1 MKRHSI
7 RSILSLVLALLMVLS
22 MTASAFATEDDKK
35 AEADSVRQEWNDL
48 QNQIEEKREEMNA
61 LEAELKKVQKDKAN
75 TQYEKTLLDQRNAA
89 LQAEIN
95 LLQEQMGVTEQ
106 CIAANLEL
114 EKEQTALFHDQIRME
129 EERGVSSYWSVLF
142 KATSFADLVSRI
154 DFINEIVE
162 YERSIIEG
170 LRATRDQL
178 AADREM
184 LEQQNKDMDAAV
196 VTLEHKIAD
205 SMKLLAEYTA
215 TEEGMQAEYDAIK
228 AEADALDD
236 LIEAAEKKAAELGLT
251 DIAGTTGG
259 YAWPCSSIRWITS
272 KFGGRQS
279 PGGIGSTNHKGVD
292 IGTPMNTP
300 ILAAKSGT
308 VTWASWNGGYGHCVI
323 IYHGQGNSTLYGHLN
338 SYACQVGDTVSQG
351 DLIAY
356 SGTSGN
362 STGPHLH
369 FEITENGVRV
379 NPLSHGAQP
388 QKGYLSGYT
397 LSSSA

>member
-7 RSILSLVLALLMVLS
+7 RSILSFVLALLMLLS
-22 MTASAFATEDDKK
+22 MTASAFATEGEDNKK

-48 QNQIEEKREEMNA
+48 QNKIEAKREEMSDI
-61 LEAELKKVQKDKAN
+61 EAELKKVQKDKAN

-114 EKEQTALFHDQIRME
+114 EKEQTKLFHEQIRME
-129 EERGVSSYWSVLF
+129 EERGISSYWSVLF
-142 KATSFADLVSRI
+142 KATSFADLISRI
-154 DFINEIVE
+154 DFVNEIVE

-170 LRATRDQL
+170 LRDTRDQL
-178 AADREM
+178 ASDREV
-184 LEQQNKDMDAAV
+184 LEQQNADMDAAV

-236 LIEAAEKKAAELGLT
+236 LIAAAEQKAIELGLT
-251 DIAGTTGG
+251 DIVGTTGG
-259 YAWPCSSIRWITS
+259 YAWPCASIRWITS
-272 KFGGRQS
+272 MFGGRQS

-292 IGTPMNTP
+292 IGTPMRTP

-308 VTWASWNGGYGHCVI
+308 VTWASWNGGYGECII
-323 IYHGQGNSTLYGHLN
+323 IYHGKGNSTLYGHLDN
-338 SYACQVGDTVSQG
+338 LSGSPYNVKLGDTVRQG
-351 DLIAY
+351 DVIGW

-369 FEITENGVRV
+369 FGIKENDTWVD
-379 NPLSHGAQP
+379 PLN
-388 QKGYLSGYT
+388 YLTGWHYYG
-397 LSSSA
+397 

>member
-7 RSILSLVLALLMVLS
+7 RSILSFVLALLMLLS
-22 MTASAFATEDDKK
+22 MTASVFATEGEDNKK

-48 QNQIEEKREEMNA
+48 QNKIEAKREEMSDI
-61 LEAELKKVQKDKAN
+61 EAELKKVQKDKAN

-114 EKEQTALFHDQIRME
+114 EKEQTKLFHEQIRME

-142 KATSFADLVSRI
+142 KATSFADLISRI
-154 DFINEIVE
+154 DFVNEIVE

-170 LRATRDQL
+170 LRDTRDQL
-178 AADREM
+178 ASDREV
-184 LEQQNKDMDAAV
+184 LEQQNADMDAAV

-236 LIEAAEKKAAELGLT
+236 LIAAAEQKAIELGLT
-251 DIAGTTGG
+251 DIVGTTGG
-259 YAWPCSSIRWITS
+259 YEWPCASIRWITS
-272 KFGGRQS
+272 MFGGRQS

-292 IGTPMNTP
+292 IGTPMRTP

-308 VTWASWNGGYGHCVI
+308 VTWASWNGGYGECII
-323 IYHGQGNSTLYGHLN
+323 IYHGKGNSTLYGHLDN
-338 SYACQVGDTVSQG
+338 LSGSPYNVKLGDTVRQG
-351 DLIAY
+351 DVIGW

-369 FEITENGVRV
+369 FGIKENDTWVD
-379 NPLSHGAQP
+379 PLN
-388 QKGYLSGYT
+388 YLTGWHYYG
-397 LSSSA
+397 

>member
-7 RSILSLVLALLMVLS
+7 RSILSFVLALLMLLS
-22 MTASAFATEDDKK
+22 MTASVFATEGEDNKK

-48 QNQIEEKREEMNA
+48 QNKIEAKREEMSDI
-61 LEAELKKVQKDKAN
+61 EAELKKVQKDKAN

-114 EKEQTALFHDQIRME
+114 EKEQTKLFHEQIRME

-154 DFINEIVE
+154 DFVNEIVE
-162 YERSIIEG
+162 YERSIIDG
-170 LRATRDQL
+170 LRDTRDQL
-178 AADREM
+178 AADRET
-184 LEQQNKDMDAAV
+184 LEQQNADMDAARD
-196 VTLEHKIAD
+196 TLELKIAD
-205 SMKLLAEYTA
+205 SMKLLADYTA

-236 LIEAAEKKAAELGLT
+236 LIAAAEQKAIELGLT
-251 DIAGTTGG
+251 DIVGTTGG
-259 YAWPCSSIRWITS
+259 YEWPCASIRWITS
-272 KFGGRQS
+272 MFGGRQS

-292 IGTPMNTP
+292 IGTPMRTP

-308 VTWASWNGGYGHCVI
+308 VTWASWNGGYGECII
-323 IYHGQGNSTLYGHLN
+323 IYHGKGNSTLYGHLDN
-338 SYACQVGDTVSQG
+338 LSGSPYNVKLGDTVRQG
-351 DLIAY
+351 DVIGW

-369 FEITENGVRV
+369 FGIKENDTWVD
-379 NPLSHGAQP
+379 PLN
-388 QKGYLSGYT
+388 YLTGWHYYG
-397 LSSSA
+397 

>member
-7 RSILSLVLALLMVLS
+7 RSILSLVLALLMLLS
-22 MTASAFATEDDKK
+22 MTASAFATEDEDNKK
-35 AEADSVRQEWNDL
+35 SEADSVRQEWNDL
-48 QNQIEEKREEMNA
+48 QNQIEAKREEMSDI
-61 LEAELKKVQKDKAN
+61 EAELKKVQKDKAN

-114 EKEQTALFHDQIRME
+114 EKEQTKLFHEQIRME
-129 EERGVSSYWSVLF
+129 EERGISSYWSVLF
-142 KATSFADLVSRI
+142 KATSFADLISRI
-154 DFINEIVE
+154 DFVNEIVE

-170 LRATRDQL
+170 LRDTRDQL
-178 AADREM
+178 AADREV
-184 LEQQNKDMDAAV
+184 LEQQNADMDAAV

-236 LIEAAEKKAAELGLT
+236 LIAAAEQKAIELGLT
-251 DIAGTTGG
+251 DIVGTTGG
-259 YAWPCSSIRWITS
+259 YEWPCASIRWITS
-272 KFGGRQS
+272 MFGGRKS

-292 IGTPMNTP
+292 IGTPMRTP

-308 VTWASWNGGYGHCVI
+308 VTWASWNGGYGECVI
-323 IYHGQGNSTLYGHLN
+323 IYHGKGNSTLYGHLDN
-338 SYACQVGDTVSQG
+338 GAYNVKVGDTVRQG
-351 DLIAY
+351 DVIAW
-356 SGTSGN
+356 SGTTGN

-369 FEITENGVRV
+369 FGIKENDTWVD
-379 NPLSHGAQP
+379 PLN
-388 QKGYLSGYT
+388 YLTGWHYYG
-397 LSSSA
+397 

>member
-7 RSILSLVLALLMVLS
+7 RSILSFVLALLMLLS
-22 MTASAFATEDDKK
+22 MTASAFATEGEDNKK

-48 QNQIEEKREEMNA
+48 QNKIEAKREEMSDI
-61 LEAELKKVQKDKAN
+61 EAELKKVQKDKAN

-114 EKEQTALFHDQIRME
+114 EKEQTKLFHEQIRME
-129 EERGVSSYWSVLF
+129 EERGISSYWSVLF
-142 KATSFADLVSRI
+142 KATSFADLISRI
-154 DFINEIVE
+154 DFVNEIVE

-170 LRATRDQL
+170 LRDTRDQL
-178 AADREM
+178 ASDREV
-184 LEQQNKDMDAAV
+184 LEQQNADMDAAV

-236 LIEAAEKKAAELGLT
+236 LIAAAEQKAIELGLT
-251 DIAGTTGG
+251 DIVGTTGG
-259 YAWPCSSIRWITS
+259 YEWPCASIRWITS
-272 KFGGRQS
+272 MFGGRQS

-292 IGTPMNTP
+292 IGTPMRTP

-308 VTWASWNGGYGHCVI
+308 VTWASWNGGYGECVI
-323 IYHGQGNSTLYGHLN
+323 IYHGKGNSTLYGHLDN
-338 SYACQVGDTVSQG
+338 GAYNVKVGDTVRQG
-351 DLIAY
+351 DVIAW
-356 SGTSGN
+356 SGTTGN

-369 FEITENGVRV
+369 FGIKENDTWVD
-379 NPLSHGAQP
+379 PLN
-388 QKGYLSGYT
+388 YLTGWHYYG
-397 LSSSA
+397 

>member
-22 MTASAFATEDDKK
+22 MTASAFATEDEDDKK

-61 LEAELKKVQKDKAN
+61 LEAELKKVKNNKAN
-75 TQYEKTLLDQRNAA
+75 TQYEKTLLDQRNAV

-114 EKEQTALFHDQIRME
+114 EKEQTKLFHEQIRME

-154 DFINEIVE
+154 DFVNEIVE

-170 LRATRDQL
+170 LRDTRDQL
-178 AADREM
+178 AADREV

-272 KFGGRQS
+272 KFGGRNS

-369 FEITENGVRV
+369 FGVKENDIWVD
-379 NPLSHGAQP
+379 PLN
-388 QKGYLSGYT
+388 YLTGWHYYG
-397 LSSSA
+397 

>member
-7 RSILSLVLALLMVLS
+7 RSIFSLICALLMLLS
-22 MTASAFATEDDKK
+22 LSTSVFATEDDKK

-48 QNQIEEKREEMNA
+48 QDQIEAKREEMND

-95 LLQEQMGVTEQ
+95 LLQEQMSVTEQ
-106 CIAANLEL
+106 CIAANLAL
-114 EKEQTALFHDQIRME
+114 EKEQTKLFHEQIRME

-142 KATSFADLVSRI
+142 KATSFADLISRI
-154 DFINEIVE
+154 DFVNEIVE

-170 LRATRDQL
+170 LRDTRDQL
-178 AADREM
+178 ASDRET
-184 LEQQNKDMDAAV
+184 LEQQNADMDAARD
-196 VTLEHKIAD
+196 TLELKIAD
-205 SMKLLAEYTA
+205 SMKALAEYTA

-236 LIEAAEKKAAELGLT
+236 LIAAAEQKAIELGLT
-251 DIAGTTGG
+251 DIIGTTGG
-259 YAWPCSSIRWITS
+259 YEWPCASIRWITS
-272 KFGGRQS
+272 MFGGRQS

-292 IGTPMNTP
+292 IGTPMRTP

-308 VTWASWNGGYGHCVI
+308 VTWASWNGGYGECVI
-323 IYHGQGNSTLYGHLN
+323 IYHGKGNSTLYGHLDN
-338 SYACQVGDTVSQG
+338 GAYNVKVGDTVRQG
-351 DLIAY
+351 DVIAW
-356 SGTSGN
+356 SGTTGN

-369 FEITENGVRV
+369 FGIKENDTWVD
-379 NPLSHGAQP
+379 PLN
-388 QKGYLSGYT
+388 YLTGWHYYG
-397 LSSSA
+397 

>member
-7 RSILSLVLALLMVLS
+7 RSILSLVLALLMLLS
-22 MTASAFATEDDKK
+22 MTASAFATEDEDNKK
-35 AEADSVRQEWNDL
+35 SEADSVRQEWNDL
-48 QNQIEEKREEMNA
+48 QNKIEAKREEMSDI
-61 LEAELKKVQKDKAN
+61 EAELKKVQKDKAN
-75 TQYEKTLLDQRNAA
+75 TQYEKTLLDQRNAV

-114 EKEQTALFHDQIRME
+114 EKEQTKLFHEQIRME

-154 DFINEIVE
+154 DFVNEIVE
-162 YERSIIEG
+162 YERSIIDG
-170 LRATRDQL
+170 LRDTRDQL
-178 AADREM
+178 AADREV
-184 LEQQNKDMDAAV
+184 LEQQNADMDAAV

-236 LIEAAEKKAAELGLT
+236 LIAAAEQKAIELGLT
-251 DIAGTTGG
+251 DIVGTTGG
-259 YAWPCSSIRWITS
+259 YEWPCASIRWITS
-272 KFGGRQS
+272 MFGGRKS

-292 IGTPMNTP
+292 IGTPMRTP

-308 VTWASWNGGYGHCVI
+308 VTWASWNGGYGECII
-323 IYHGQGNSTLYGHLN
+323 IYHGKGNSTLYGHLDN
-338 SYACQVGDTVSQG
+338 LSGSPYNVKLGDTVRQG
-351 DLIAY
+351 DVIGW

-369 FEITENGVRV
+369 FGIKENDTWVD
-379 NPLSHGAQP
+379 PLD
-388 QKGYLSGYT
+388 YLTGWHYYG
-397 LSSSA
+397 

>member
-7 RSILSLVLALLMVLS
+7 RSILSLVLALLMLLS
-22 MTASAFATEDDKK
+22 MTASAFATEDEDNKK
-35 AEADSVRQEWNDL
+35 SEADSVRQEWNDL
-48 QNQIEEKREEMNA
+48 QNQIEAKREEMSDI
-61 LEAELKKVQKDKAN
+61 EAELKKVQKDKAN

-114 EKEQTALFHDQIRME
+114 EKEQTKLFHEQIRME

-154 DFINEIVE
+154 DFVNEIVE
-162 YERSIIEG
+162 YERSIIDG
-170 LRATRDQL
+170 LRDTRDQL
-178 AADREM
+178 AADREV
-184 LEQQNKDMDAAV
+184 LEQQNADMDAAV

-236 LIEAAEKKAAELGLT
+236 LIAAAEQKAIELGLT
-251 DIAGTTGG
+251 DIVGTTGG
-259 YAWPCSSIRWITS
+259 YEWPCASIRWITS
-272 KFGGRQS
+272 MFGGRKS

-292 IGTPMNTP
+292 IGTPMRTP

-308 VTWASWNGGYGHCVI
+308 VTWASWNGGYGECVI
-323 IYHGQGNSTLYGHLN
+323 IYHGKGNSTLYGHLDN
-338 SYACQVGDTVSQG
+338 GAYNVKVGDTVRQG
-351 DLIAY
+351 DVIAW
-356 SGTSGN
+356 SGTTGN

-369 FEITENGVRV
+369 FGIKENDTWVD
-379 NPLSHGAQP
+379 PLN
-388 QKGYLSGYT
+388 YLTGWHYYG
-397 LSSSA
+397 

>member
-22 MTASAFATEDDKK
+22 MTSSVFATEDEDDKK

-61 LEAELKKVQKDKAN
+61 LEAELKKVKNNKAN
-75 TQYEKTLLDQRNAA
+75 TQYEKTLLDQRNAV

-178 AADREM
+178 AADREV

-272 KFGGRQS
+272 KFGGRNS

-338 SYACQVGDTVSQG
+338 SYSCKVGDTVSQG

-369 FEITENGVRV
+369 FGIKENDTWVD
-379 NPLSHGAQP
+379 PLN
-388 QKGYLSGYT
+388 YLTGWHYYG
-397 LSSSA
+397 

>member
-22 MTASAFATEDDKK
+22 MTASAFATEDEDDKK

-61 LEAELKKVQKDKAN
+61 LEAELKKVKNNKAN
-75 TQYEKTLLDQRNAA
+75 TQYEKTLLDQRNAV

-272 KFGGRQS
+272 KFGGRNS

-338 SYACQVGDTVSQG
+338 SYSCKVGDTVSQG

-369 FEITENGVRV
+369 FGIKENDTWVD
-379 NPLSHGAQP
+379 PLN
-388 QKGYLSGYT
+388 YLTGWQYYG
-397 LSSSA
+397 

>member
-7 RSILSLVLALLMVLS
+7 RSILSLVLALLMLLS
-22 MTASAFATEDDKK
+22 MTASVFATEGEDNKK

-48 QNQIEEKREEMNA
+48 QNKIEAKREEMSDI
-61 LEAELKKVQKDKAN
+61 EAELKKVQKDKAN

-114 EKEQTALFHDQIRME
+114 EKEQTKLFHEQIRME

-142 KATSFADLVSRI
+142 KATSFADLISRI
-154 DFINEIVE
+154 DFVNEIVE

-170 LRATRDQL
+170 LRDTRDQL
-178 AADREM
+178 ASDREV
-184 LEQQNKDMDAAV
+184 LEQQNADMDAAV

-236 LIEAAEKKAAELGLT
+236 LIAAAEQKAIELGLT
-251 DIAGTTGG
+251 DIVGTTGG
-259 YAWPCSSIRWITS
+259 YAWPCASIRWITS
-272 KFGGRQS
+272 MFGGRQS

-292 IGTPMNTP
+292 IGTPMRTP

-308 VTWASWNGGYGHCVI
+308 VTWASWNGGYDECII
-323 IYHGQGNSTLYGHLN
+323 IYHGKGNSTLYGHLDN
-338 SYACQVGDTVSQG
+338 LSGSPYNVKLGDTVRQG
-351 DLIAY
+351 DVIGW

-369 FEITENGVRV
+369 FGIKENDTWVD
-379 NPLSHGAQP
+379 PLN
-388 QKGYLSGYT
+388 YLTGWHYYG
-397 LSSSA
+397 

>member
-7 RSILSLVLALLMVLS
+7 RSILSLVLALLMLLS
-22 MTASAFATEDDKK
+22 MTASAFATEGEDNKK

-48 QNQIEEKREEMNA
+48 QNKIEAKREEMSDI
-61 LEAELKKVQKDKAN
+61 EAELKKVQKDKAN

-114 EKEQTALFHDQIRME
+114 EKEQTKLFHEQIRME

-142 KATSFADLVSRI
+142 KATSFADLISRI
-154 DFINEIVE
+154 DFVNEIVE

-170 LRATRDQL
+170 LRDTRDQL
-178 AADREM
+178 AADREV
-184 LEQQNKDMDAAV
+184 LEQQNADMDAAV

-236 LIEAAEKKAAELGLT
+236 LIAAAEQKAIELGLT
-251 DIAGTTGG
+251 DIVGTTGG
-259 YAWPCSSIRWITS
+259 YEWPCASIRWITS
-272 KFGGRQS
+272 MFGGRQS

-292 IGTPMNTP
+292 IGTPMRTP

-308 VTWASWNGGYGHCVI
+308 VTWASWNGGYGECII
-323 IYHGQGNSTLYGHLN
+323 IYHGKGNSTLYGHLDN
-338 SYACQVGDTVSQG
+338 LSGSPYNVKLGDTVRQG
-351 DLIAY
+351 DVIGW

-369 FEITENGVRV
+369 FGIKENDTWVD
-379 NPLSHGAQP
+379 PLN
-388 QKGYLSGYT
+388 YLTGWHYYG
-397 LSSSA
+397 

>member
-7 RSILSLVLALLMVLS
+7 RSILSFVLALLMLLS

-48 QNQIEEKREEMNA
+48 QNQIEAKREE
-61 LEAELKKVQKDKAN
+61 LSDIEAELKKVQKDKAN

-114 EKEQTALFHDQIRME
+114 EEEQTKLFHEQIRME

-142 KATSFADLVSRI
+142 KATSFADLISRI
-154 DFINEIVE
+154 DFVNEIVE

-170 LRATRDQL
+170 LRDTRDQL
-178 AADREM
+178 AADREV
-184 LEQQNKDMDAAV
+184 LEQQNADMDAAV

-205 SMKLLAEYTA
+205 SMKALAEYTA

-236 LIEAAEKKAAELGLT
+236 LIAAAEQKAIELGLT
-251 DIAGTTGG
+251 DIVGTTGG
-259 YAWPCSSIRWITS
+259 YEWPCASIRWITS
-272 KFGGRQS
+272 MFGGRQS

-292 IGTPMNTP
+292 IGTPMRTP

-308 VTWASWNGGYGHCVI
+308 VTWASWNGGYGECVI
-323 IYHGQGNSTLYGHLN
+323 IYHGKGNSTLYGHLDN
-338 SYACQVGDTVSQG
+338 GAYNVKVGDTVRQG
-351 DLIAY
+351 DVIAW
-356 SGTSGN
+356 SGTTGN

-369 FEITENGVRV
+369 FGIKENDTWVD
-379 NPLSHGAQP
+379 PLN
-388 QKGYLSGYT
+388 YLTGWHYYG
-397 LSSSA
+397 

>member
-7 RSILSLVLALLMVLS
+7 RSILSFVLALLMLLS
-22 MTASAFATEDDKK
+22 MTASAFATEGEDNKK

-48 QNQIEEKREEMNA
+48 QNKIEAKREEMSDI
-61 LEAELKKVQKDKAN
+61 EAELKKVQKDKAN

-114 EKEQTALFHDQIRME
+114 EKEQTKLFHEQIRME

-142 KATSFADLVSRI
+142 KATSFADLISRI
-154 DFINEIVE
+154 DFVNEIVE

-170 LRATRDQL
+170 LRDTRDQL
-178 AADREM
+178 ASDREV
-184 LEQQNKDMDAAV
+184 LEQQNADMDAAV

-236 LIEAAEKKAAELGLT
+236 LIAAAEQKAIELGLT
-251 DIAGTTGG
+251 DIVGTTGG
-259 YAWPCSSIRWITS
+259 YEWPCASIRWITS
-272 KFGGRQS
+272 MFGGRQS

-292 IGTPMNTP
+292 IGTPMRTP

-308 VTWASWNGGYGHCVI
+308 VTWASWNGGYGECVI
-323 IYHGQGNSTLYGHLN
+323 IYHGKGNSTLYGHLDN
-338 SYACQVGDTVSQG
+338 GAYNVKVGDTVRQG
-351 DLIAY
+351 DVIAW
-356 SGTSGN
+356 SGTTGN

-369 FEITENGVRV
+369 FGIKENDTWVD
-379 NPLSHGAQP
+379 PLN
-388 QKGYLSGYT
+388 YLTGWHYYG
-397 LSSSA
+397 

>member
-7 RSILSLVLALLMVLS
+7 RSILSLVLALLMLLS
-22 MTASAFATEDDKK
+22 MTASVFATEGEDNKK

-48 QNQIEEKREEMNA
+48 QNKIEAKREEMSDI
-61 LEAELKKVQKDKAN
+61 EAELKKVQKDKAN

-114 EKEQTALFHDQIRME
+114 EKEQTKLFHEQIRME

-142 KATSFADLVSRI
+142 KATSFADLISRI
-154 DFINEIVE
+154 DFVNEIVE

-170 LRATRDQL
+170 LRDTRDQL
-178 AADREM
+178 ASDREV
-184 LEQQNKDMDAAV
+184 LEQQNADMDAAV

-236 LIEAAEKKAAELGLT
+236 LIAAAEQKAIELGLT
-251 DIAGTTGG
+251 DIVGTTGG
-259 YAWPCSSIRWITS
+259 YEWPCASIRWITS
-272 KFGGRQS
+272 MFGGRQS

-292 IGTPMNTP
+292 IGTPMRTP

-308 VTWASWNGGYGHCVI
+308 VTWASWNGGYGECVI
-323 IYHGQGNSTLYGHLN
+323 IYHGKGNSTLYGHLDN
-338 SYACQVGDTVSQG
+338 GAYNVKVGDTVRQG
-351 DLIAY
+351 DVIAW
-356 SGTSGN
+356 SGTTGN

-369 FEITENGVRV
+369 FGIKENDTWVD
-379 NPLSHGAQP
+379 PLD
-388 QKGYLSGYT
+388 YLTGWHYYG
-397 LSSSA
+397 

>member
-7 RSILSLVLALLMVLS
+7 RSILSFVLALLMLLS
-22 MTASAFATEDDKK
+22 MTASAFATEDEDDKK

-61 LEAELKKVQKDKAN
+61 LEAELKKVKNNKAN
-75 TQYEKTLLDQRNAA
+75 TQYEKTLLDQRNAV

-178 AADREM
+178 AADREV

-236 LIEAAEKKAAELGLT
+236 LIAAAEQKAIELGLT
-251 DIAGTTGG
+251 DIVGTTGG
-259 YAWPCSSIRWITS
+259 YEWPCASIRWITS
-272 KFGGRQS
+272 MFGGRQS

-292 IGTPMNTP
+292 IGTPMRTP

-308 VTWASWNGGYGHCVI
+308 VTWASWNGGYGECII
-323 IYHGQGNSTLYGHLN
+323 IYHGKGNSTLYGHLDN
-338 SYACQVGDTVSQG
+338 LSGSPYNVKLGDTVRQG
-351 DLIAY
+351 DLIGW

-369 FEITENGVRV
+369 FGIKENDTWVD
-379 NPLSHGAQP
+379 PLN
-388 QKGYLSGYT
+388 YLTGWHYYG
-397 LSSSA
+397 

>member
-7 RSILSLVLALLMVLS
+7 RSILSFVLALLMLLS
-22 MTASAFATEDDKK
+22 MTASAFATEGEDNKK

-48 QNQIEEKREEMNA
+48 QNKIEAKREEMSDI
-61 LEAELKKVQKDKAN
+61 EAELKKVQKDKAN

-114 EKEQTALFHDQIRME
+114 EKEQTKLFHEQIRME

-142 KATSFADLVSRI
+142 KATSFADLISRI
-154 DFINEIVE
+154 DFVNEIVE

-170 LRATRDQL
+170 LRDTRDQL
-178 AADREM
+178 ASDRET
-184 LEQQNKDMDAAV
+184 LEQQNADMDAARD
-196 VTLEHKIAD
+196 TLELKIAD
-205 SMKLLAEYTA
+205 SMKALAEYTA

-236 LIEAAEKKAAELGLT
+236 LIAAAEQKAIELGLT
-251 DIAGTTGG
+251 DIIGTTGG
-259 YAWPCSSIRWITS
+259 YEWPCASIRWITS
-272 KFGGRQS
+272 MFGGRQS

-292 IGTPMNTP
+292 IGTPMRTP

-308 VTWASWNGGYGHCVI
+308 VTWASWNGGYGECVI
-323 IYHGQGNSTLYGHLN
+323 IYHGKGNSTLYGHLDN
-338 SYACQVGDTVSQG
+338 GAYNVKVGDTVRQG
-351 DLIAY
+351 DVIAW
-356 SGTSGN
+356 SGTTGN

-369 FEITENGVRV
+369 FGIKENDTWVD
-379 NPLSHGAQP
+379 PLN
-388 QKGYLSGYT
+388 YLTGWHYYG
-397 LSSSA
+397 

>member
-7 RSILSLVLALLMVLS
+7 RSIFSLICALLMLLS
-22 MTASAFATEDDKK
+22 LSTSVFATEDDKK

-48 QNQIEEKREEMNA
+48 QDQIEAKREEMND

-75 TQYEKTLLDQRNAA
+75 TQYEKTLLDQRNAV

-95 LLQEQMGVTEQ
+95 LLQEQMSVTEQ

-114 EKEQTALFHDQIRME
+114 EKEQTKLFHEQIRME

-142 KATSFADLVSRI
+142 KATSFADLISRI
-154 DFINEIVE
+154 DFVNEIVE

-170 LRATRDQL
+170 LRDTRDQL
-178 AADREM
+178 ASDRET
-184 LEQQNKDMDAAV
+184 LEQQNADMDAARD
-196 VTLEHKIAD
+196 TLELKIAD
-205 SMKLLAEYTA
+205 SMKALAEYTA

-236 LIEAAEKKAAELGLT
+236 LIAAAEQKAIELGLT
-251 DIAGTTGG
+251 DIIGTTGG
-259 YAWPCSSIRWITS
+259 YEWPCASIRWITS
-272 KFGGRQS
+272 MFGGRQS

-292 IGTPMNTP
+292 IGTPMRTP

-308 VTWASWNGGYGHCVI
+308 VTWASWNGGYGECII
-323 IYHGQGNSTLYGHLN
+323 IYHGKGNSTLYGHLDN
-338 SYACQVGDTVSQG
+338 LSGSPYNVKVGDTVRQG
-351 DLIAY
+351 DLIGW

-369 FEITENGVRV
+369 FGIKENDTWVD
-379 NPLSHGAQP
+379 PLN
-388 QKGYLSGYT
+388 YLTGWHYYG
-397 LSSSA
+397 

>member
-7 RSILSLVLALLMVLS
+7 RSILSLVLALLMLLS
-22 MTASAFATEDDKK
+22 MTASVFATEGEDNKK

-48 QNQIEEKREEMNA
+48 QNKIEAKREEMSDI
-61 LEAELKKVQKDKAN
+61 EAELKKVQKDKAN

-114 EKEQTALFHDQIRME
+114 EKEQTKLFHEQIRME

-142 KATSFADLVSRI
+142 KATSFADLISRI
-154 DFINEIVE
+154 DFVNEIVE

-170 LRATRDQL
+170 LRDTRDQL
-178 AADREM
+178 ASDREV
-184 LEQQNKDMDAAV
+184 LEQQNADMDAAV

-236 LIEAAEKKAAELGLT
+236 LIAAAEQKAIELGLT
-251 DIAGTTGG
+251 DIIGTTGG
-259 YAWPCSSIRWITS
+259 YEWPCASIRWITS
-272 KFGGRQS
+272 MFGGRQS

-292 IGTPMNTP
+292 IGTPMRTP

-308 VTWASWNGGYGHCVI
+308 VTWASWNGGYGECVI
-323 IYHGQGNSTLYGHLN
+323 IYHGKGNSTLYGHLDN
-338 SYACQVGDTVSQG
+338 GAYNVKVGDTVRQG
-351 DLIAY
+351 DVIAW
-356 SGTSGN
+356 SGTTGN

-369 FEITENGVRV
+369 FGIKENDTWVD
-379 NPLSHGAQP
+379 PLN
-388 QKGYLSGYT
+388 YLTGWHYYG
-397 LSSSA
+397 

>member
-1 MKRHSI
+1 MKRHI
-7 RSILSLVLALLMVLS
+7 RSVFSLFFALLMVLS
-22 MTASAFATEDDKK
+22 LTTSVFATGDEDSKK

-48 QNQIEEKREEMNA
+48 QDQIEAKRAEMNS

-95 LLQEQMGVTEQ
+95 LLQEQMGVTER

-114 EKEQTALFHDQIRME
+114 EKEQTALFHEQIRME

-154 DFINEIVE
+154 DFVNEIVE

-170 LRATRDQL
+170 LRDTRNQL
-178 AADREM
+178 AADRQV
-184 LEQQNKDMDAAV
+184 LVQQNADMDAAV

-205 SMKLLAEYTA
+205 SMKLLADYTA

-236 LIEAAEKKAAELGLT
+236 LIAAAEQKAIELGLT
-251 DIAGTTGG
+251 DIVGTTGG
-259 YAWPCSSIRWITS
+259 YEWPCSSIRWITS
-272 KFGGRQS
+272 MFGGRQS

-292 IGTPMNTP
+292 IGTPMRTP
-300 ILAAKSGT
+300 VLAAKSGT
-308 VTWASWNGGYGHCVI
+308 VTWASWNGGYGECVI
-323 IYHGQGNSTLYGHLN
+323 IYHGKGNSTLYGHLDN
-338 SYACQVGDTVSQG
+338 GAYNVKVGDTVRQG
-351 DLIAY
+351 DVIAW
-356 SGTSGN
+356 SGTTGN

-369 FEITENGVRV
+369 FGIKENDTWID
-379 NPLSHGAQP
+379 PLD
-388 QKGYLSGYT
+388 YLTGWHYYG
-397 LSSSA
+397 

>member
-7 RSILSLVLALLMVLS
+7 RSILSLVLALLMLLS
-22 MTASAFATEDDKK
+22 MTASAFATEGEDNKK

-48 QNQIEEKREEMNA
+48 QNKIEAKREEMSDI
-61 LEAELKKVQKDKAN
+61 EAELKKVQKDKAN

-95 LLQEQMGVTEQ
+95 LLQEQMGVTER

-114 EKEQTALFHDQIRME
+114 EKEQTKLFHEQIRME
-129 EERGVSSYWSVLF
+129 EERGISSYWSVLF
-142 KATSFADLVSRI
+142 KATSFADLISRI
-154 DFINEIVE
+154 DFVNEIVE

-170 LRATRDQL
+170 LRDTRDQL
-178 AADREM
+178 AADREV
-184 LEQQNKDMDAAV
+184 LEQQNADMDAAV

-236 LIEAAEKKAAELGLT
+236 LIAAAEKKAIELGLT
-251 DIAGTTGG
+251 DIVGTTGG
-259 YAWPCSSIRWITS
+259 YEWPCASIRWITS
-272 KFGGRQS
+272 MFGGRKS

-292 IGTPMNTP
+292 IGTPMRTP

-308 VTWASWNGGYGHCVI
+308 VTWASWNGGYGECVI
-323 IYHGQGNSTLYGHLN
+323 IYHGKGNSTLYGHLDN
-338 SYACQVGDTVSQG
+338 GAYNVKVGDTVRQG
-351 DLIAY
+351 DVIAW
-356 SGTSGN
+356 SGTTGN

-369 FEITENGVRV
+369 FGIKENDTWVD
-379 NPLSHGAQP
+379 PLN
-388 QKGYLSGYT
+388 YLTGWHYYG
-397 LSSSA
+397 

>member
-7 RSILSLVLALLMVLS
+7 RSILSFVLALLMLLS
-22 MTASAFATEDDKK
+22 MTASAFATEGEDNKK

-48 QNQIEEKREEMNA
+48 QNKIEAKREEMSDI
-61 LEAELKKVQKDKAN
+61 EAELKKVQKDKAN

-114 EKEQTALFHDQIRME
+114 EKEQTKLFHEQIRME

-142 KATSFADLVSRI
+142 KATSFADLISRI
-154 DFINEIVE
+154 DFVNEIVE

-170 LRATRDQL
+170 LRDTRDQL
-178 AADREM
+178 ASDREV
-184 LEQQNKDMDAAV
+184 LEQQNADMDAAV

-236 LIEAAEKKAAELGLT
+236 LIAAAEQKAIELGLT
-251 DIAGTTGG
+251 DIVGTTGG
-259 YAWPCSSIRWITS
+259 YEWPCASIRWITS
-272 KFGGRQS
+272 MFGGRKS

-292 IGTPMNTP
+292 IGTPMRTP

-308 VTWASWNGGYGHCVI
+308 VTWASWNGGYGECII
-323 IYHGQGNSTLYGHLN
+323 IYHGKGNSTLYGHLDN
-338 SYACQVGDTVSQG
+338 LSGSPYNVKLGDTVRQG
-351 DLIAY
+351 DVIGW

-369 FEITENGVRV
+369 FGIKENDTWVD
-379 NPLSHGAQP
+379 PLN
-388 QKGYLSGYT
+388 YLTGWHYYG
-397 LSSSA
+397 

>member
-7 RSILSLVLALLMVLS
+7 RSILSFVLALLMLLS

-48 QNQIEEKREEMNA
+48 QNQIEAKREEMSDI
-61 LEAELKKVQKDKAN
+61 EAELKKVQKDKAN

-114 EKEQTALFHDQIRME
+114 EKEQTKLFHEQIRME
-129 EERGVSSYWSVLF
+129 EERGISSYWSVLF
-142 KATSFADLVSRI
+142 KATSFADLISRI
-154 DFINEIVE
+154 DFVNEIVE

-170 LRATRDQL
+170 LRDTRDQL
-178 AADREM
+178 AADREV
-184 LEQQNKDMDAAV
+184 LEQQNADMDAAV

-236 LIEAAEKKAAELGLT
+236 LIAAAEQKAIELGLT
-251 DIAGTTGG
+251 DIVGTTGG
-259 YAWPCSSIRWITS
+259 YEWPCASIRWITS
-272 KFGGRQS
+272 MFGGRQS

-292 IGTPMNTP
+292 IGTPMRTP

-308 VTWASWNGGYGHCVI
+308 VTWASWNGGYGECII
-323 IYHGQGNSTLYGHLN
+323 IYHGKGNSTLYGHLDN
-338 SYACQVGDTVSQG
+338 LSGSPYNVKLGDTVRQG
-351 DLIAY
+351 DVIGW

-369 FEITENGVRV
+369 FGIKENDTWVD
-379 NPLSHGAQP
+379 PLN
-388 QKGYLSGYT
+388 YLTGWHYYG
-397 LSSSA
+397 

>member
-7 RSILSLVLALLMVLS
+7 RSILSFVLALLMLLS
-22 MTASAFATEDDKK
+22 MTASAFATEGEDNKK

-48 QNQIEEKREEMNA
+48 QNQIEAKREEMSDI
-61 LEAELKKVQKDKAN
+61 EAELKKVQKDKAN

-114 EKEQTALFHDQIRME
+114 EKEQTKLFHEQIRME

-154 DFINEIVE
+154 DFVNEIVE
-162 YERSIIEG
+162 YERSIIDG
-170 LRATRDQL
+170 LRDTRDQL
-178 AADREM
+178 AADRET
-184 LEQQNKDMDAAV
+184 LEQQNADMDAARD
-196 VTLEHKIAD
+196 TLELKIAD
-205 SMKLLAEYTA
+205 SMKLLADYTA

-236 LIEAAEKKAAELGLT
+236 LIAAAEQKAIELGLT
-251 DIAGTTGG
+251 DIVGTTGG
-259 YAWPCSSIRWITS
+259 YEWPCASIRWITS
-272 KFGGRQS
+272 MFGGRKS

-292 IGTPMNTP
+292 IGTPMRTP

-308 VTWASWNGGYGHCVI
+308 VTWASWNGGYGECII
-323 IYHGQGNSTLYGHLN
+323 IYHGKGNSTLYGHLDN
-338 SYACQVGDTVSQG
+338 LSGSPYNVKLGDTVRQG
-351 DLIAY
+351 DLIGW

-369 FEITENGVRV
+369 FGIKENDTWVD
-379 NPLSHGAQP
+379 PLN
-388 QKGYLSGYT
+388 YLTGWHYYG
-397 LSSSA
+397 

>member
-1 MKRHSI
+1 
-7 RSILSLVLALLMVLS
+7 
-22 MTASAFATEDDKK
+22 
-35 AEADSVRQEWNDL
+35 
-48 QNQIEEKREEMNA
+48 
-61 LEAELKKVQKDKAN
+61 
-75 TQYEKTLLDQRNAA
+75 
-89 LQAEIN
+89 
-95 LLQEQMGVTEQ
+95 
-106 CIAANLEL
+106 
-114 EKEQTALFHDQIRME
+114 
-129 EERGVSSYWSVLF
+129 
-142 KATSFADLVSRI
+142 
-154 DFINEIVE
+154 
-162 YERSIIEG
+162 
-170 LRATRDQL
+170 
-178 AADREM
+178 M

-272 KFGGRQS
+272 KFGGRNS

-308 VTWASWNGGYGHCVI
+308 VTWASWNGGYGECVI
-323 IYHGQGNSTLYGHLN
+323 IYHGKGNSTLYGHLDN
-338 SYACQVGDTVSQG
+338 GAYNVKVGDTVRQG
-351 DLIAY
+351 DVIAW
-356 SGTSGN
+356 SGTTGN

-369 FEITENGVRV
+369 FGIKENDTWVD
-379 NPLSHGAQP
+379 PLN
-388 QKGYLSGYT
+388 YLTGWHYYG
-397 LSSSA
+397 

>member
-7 RSILSLVLALLMVLS
+7 RSILSFVLALLMLLS
-22 MTASAFATEDDKK
+22 MTASVFATEGEDNKK

-48 QNQIEEKREEMNA
+48 QNQIEAKREEMSDI
-61 LEAELKKVQKDKAN
+61 EAELKKVQKDKAN

-114 EKEQTALFHDQIRME
+114 EKEQTKLFHEQIRME
-129 EERGVSSYWSVLF
+129 EERGISSYWSVLF
-142 KATSFADLVSRI
+142 KATSFADLISRI
-154 DFINEIVE
+154 DFVNEIVE

-170 LRATRDQL
+170 LRDTRDQL
-178 AADREM
+178 ASDREV
-184 LEQQNKDMDAAV
+184 LEQQNADMDAAV

-236 LIEAAEKKAAELGLT
+236 LIAAAEQKAIELGLT
-251 DIAGTTGG
+251 DIVGTTGG
-259 YAWPCSSIRWITS
+259 YAWPCASIRWITS
-272 KFGGRQS
+272 MFGGRQS

-292 IGTPMNTP
+292 IGTPMRTP

-308 VTWASWNGGYGHCVI
+308 VTWASWNGGYGECII
-323 IYHGQGNSTLYGHLN
+323 IYHGKGNSTLYGHLDN
-338 SYACQVGDTVSQG
+338 LSGSPYNVKLGDTVRQG
-351 DLIAY
+351 DVIGW

-369 FEITENGVRV
+369 FGIKENDTWVD
-379 NPLSHGAQP
+379 PLN
-388 QKGYLSGYT
+388 YLTGWHYYG
-397 LSSSA
+397 

>member
-7 RSILSLVLALLMVLS
+7 RSILSFVLALLMLLS
-22 MTASAFATEDDKK
+22 MTASAFATEGEDNKK

-48 QNQIEEKREEMNA
+48 QNQIEAKREEMSDI
-61 LEAELKKVQKDKAN
+61 EAELKKVQKDKAN

-114 EKEQTALFHDQIRME
+114 EKEQTKLFHEQIRME
-129 EERGVSSYWSVLF
+129 EERGISSYWSVLF
-142 KATSFADLVSRI
+142 KATSFADLISRI
-154 DFINEIVE
+154 DFVNEIVE

-170 LRATRDQL
+170 LRDTRDQL
-178 AADREM
+178 AADREV
-184 LEQQNKDMDAAV
+184 LEQQNADMDAAV
-196 VTLEHKIAD
+196 VTLELKIAD
-205 SMKLLAEYTA
+205 SMKALAEYTA

-236 LIEAAEKKAAELGLT
+236 LIAAAEQKAIELGLT
-251 DIAGTTGG
+251 DIVGTTGG
-259 YAWPCSSIRWITS
+259 YEWPCASIRWITS
-272 KFGGRQS
+272 MFGGRQS

-292 IGTPMNTP
+292 IGTPMRTP

-308 VTWASWNGGYGHCVI
+308 VTWASWNGGYGECII
-323 IYHGQGNSTLYGHLN
+323 IYHGKGNSTLYGHLDN
-338 SYACQVGDTVSQG
+338 LSGSPYNVKLGDTVRQG
-351 DLIAY
+351 DVIGW

-369 FEITENGVRV
+369 FGIKENDTWVD
-379 NPLSHGAQP
+379 PLN
-388 QKGYLSGYT
+388 YLTGWHYYG
-397 LSSSA
+397 

>member
-7 RSILSLVLALLMVLS
+7 RSILSLVLALLMLLS

-48 QNQIEEKREEMNA
+48 QNQIEAKREE
-61 LEAELKKVQKDKAN
+61 LSDIEAELKKVQKDKAN

-114 EKEQTALFHDQIRME
+114 EEEQTKLFHEQIRME

-142 KATSFADLVSRI
+142 KATSFADLISRI
-154 DFINEIVE
+154 DFVNEIVE

-170 LRATRDQL
+170 LRDTRDQL
-178 AADREM
+178 AADREV
-184 LEQQNKDMDAAV
+184 LEQQNADMDAAV

-236 LIEAAEKKAAELGLT
+236 LIAAAEQKAIELGLT
-251 DIAGTTGG
+251 DIVGTTGG
-259 YAWPCSSIRWITS
+259 YEWPCASIRWITS
-272 KFGGRQS
+272 MFGGRQS

-292 IGTPMNTP
+292 IGTPMRTP

-308 VTWASWNGGYGHCVI
+308 VTWASWNGGYGECII
-323 IYHGQGNSTLYGHLN
+323 IYHGKGNSTLYGHLDYGAYN
-338 SYACQVGDTVSQG
+338 VKVGDTVRQG
-351 DLIAY
+351 DVIGY
-356 SGTSGN
+356 SGTTGN

-369 FEITENGVRV
+369 FGIKENDTWVD
-379 NPLSHGAQP
+379 PLN
-388 QKGYLSGYT
+388 YLTGWHYYG
-397 LSSSA
+397 

>member
-7 RSILSLVLALLMVLS
+7 RSILSLVLALLMLLS
-22 MTASAFATEDDKK
+22 MTASAFATEGEDNKK

-48 QNQIEEKREEMNA
+48 QNKIEAKREEMSDI
-61 LEAELKKVQKDKAN
+61 EAELKKVQKDKAN

-95 LLQEQMGVTEQ
+95 LLQEQMGVTER

-114 EKEQTALFHDQIRME
+114 EKEQTKLFHEQIRME

-142 KATSFADLVSRI
+142 KATSFADLISRI
-154 DFINEIVE
+154 DFVNEIVE

-170 LRATRDQL
+170 LRDTRDQL
-178 AADREM
+178 ASDREV
-184 LEQQNKDMDAAV
+184 LEQQNADMDAAV

-236 LIEAAEKKAAELGLT
+236 LIAAAEKKAIELGLT
-251 DIAGTTGG
+251 DIVGTTGG
-259 YAWPCSSIRWITS
+259 YEWPCASIRWITS
-272 KFGGRQS
+272 MFGGRKS

-292 IGTPMNTP
+292 IGTPMRTP

-308 VTWASWNGGYGHCVI
+308 VTWASWNGGYGECVI
-323 IYHGQGNSTLYGHLN
+323 IYHGKGNSTLYGHLDN
-338 SYACQVGDTVSQG
+338 GAYNVKVGDTVRQG
-351 DLIAY
+351 DVIAW
-356 SGTSGN
+356 SGTTGN

-369 FEITENGVRV
+369 FGIKENDTWVD
-379 NPLSHGAQP
+379 PLN
-388 QKGYLSGYT
+388 YLTGWHYYG
-397 LSSSA
+397 

>member
-1 MKRHSI
+1 MKRYSI
-7 RSILSLVLALLMVLS
+7 RSILSLVLALLMLLS
-22 MTASAFATEDDKK
+22 MTASAFATEDEDNKK
-35 AEADSVRQEWNDL
+35 SEADSVRQEWNDL
-48 QNQIEEKREEMNA
+48 QNQIEAKREEMSDI
-61 LEAELKKVQKDKAN
+61 EAELKKVQKDKAN

-114 EKEQTALFHDQIRME
+114 EKEQTKLFHEQIRKE

-154 DFINEIVE
+154 DFVNEIVE

-170 LRATRDQL
+170 LRDTRDQL
-178 AADREM
+178 AADREV

-215 TEEGMQAEYDAIK
+215 TEKGMQEEYDAIK
-228 AEADALDD
+228 AEAEALDD
-236 LIEAAEKKAAELGLT
+236 LIAAAEKKAAELGLT
-251 DIAGTTGG
+251 DIAGTAGG
-259 YAWPCSSIRWITS
+259 YEWPCKSIRWITS

-300 ILAAKSGT
+300 IYAAKSGT

-338 SYACQVGDTVSQG
+338 SYKCKVGDTVSQG

-369 FEITENGVRV
+369 FGIKENDIWVD
-379 NPLSHGAQP
+379 PLN
-388 QKGYLSGYT
+388 YLTGWHYYG
-397 LSSSA
+397 

>member
-22 MTASAFATEDDKK
+22 MTASVFATEDEDDKK

-61 LEAELKKVQKDKAN
+61 LEAELKKVKNNKAN
-75 TQYEKTLLDQRNAA
+75 TQYEKTLLDQRNAV

-178 AADREM
+178 AADREV

-272 KFGGRQS
+272 KFGGRNS

-338 SYACQVGDTVSQG
+338 SYSCKVGDTVSQG

-369 FEITENGVRV
+369 FGIKENDTWVD
-379 NPLSHGAQP
+379 PLN
-388 QKGYLSGYT
+388 YLTGWHYYG
-397 LSSSA
+397 